1 MTGILTQIYRQ
12 KGLQENAQQEKTLE
26 ALERLHRKLL
36 RPRRKGFL
44 GLGGTAA
51 PRGVYMHGGVGR
63 GKSMMMDMFFQSIP
77 ETAAKK
83 RRVHFHEFMIETHDW
98 MHKGQGLKVDNL
110 LPRYA
115 AYVAETARLLCFD
128 EFHVVDVADAMI
140 LSRLFSALFDK
151 GVTVVA
157 TSNWEPE
164 RLYEGGLQREL
175 FLPFIDLIRENMEV
189 VHLDSETDYRTTVE
203 QDQDYYF
210 WPLNAETEA
219 KFDRLFAQMTGGQT
233 PQLKKLIVKGRNLLM
248 ACANG
253 VARCSFDDLCERP
266 HGAEDYLTIAAS
278 FDTLFLEGV
287 PKMGQEKRNEVK
299 RLMSLVDVLYDK
311 RKKLVISAAAP
322 PDRLYYG
329 IDHRFEFD
337 RTISRI
343 QEMQSSSYR
352 GDEVTSADNDETA
365 D

>member
-1 MTGILTQIYRQ
+1 MLRAEEIASDPAQALAVEKLQILANRLASY
-12 KGLQENAQQEKTLE
+12 APPAKTDIFSFFT
-26 ALERLHRKLL
+26 
-36 RPRRKGFL
+36 RRSGEV
-44 GLGGTAA
+44 
-51 PRGVYMHGGVGR
+51 PRGLYIFGAVGR
-63 GKSMMMDMFFQSIP
+63 GKTMLMDLFFDTVP
-77 ETAAKK
+77 FEAK